1 MFKKCSILIAFTVLP
16 FLLEGQSVG
25 LVLSGGGSK
34 GLAHIGV
41 LKALEEEGIPIDYI
55 GGTSMGAIVGACYAM
70 GLSTDEIISIVK
82 SDDFSYWMS
91 GVIEEEYKY
100 YFKAEYPEADLF
112 NIGLDIKDT
121 IPKTRLPLSY
131 IPNHLMDFAFMEIFS
146 RASAAAGYDFDSLF
160 IPFLCNSVDIS
171 NNREVVFRTGDLS
184 QATRASMTVPLYFR
198 PILIDGNI
206 MYDGGIYNNFPVNHV
221 INEFKPDIIIGSKAA
236 EGNKPPDE
244 FDIMRQIEN
253 IVMKPSSYYIEPDKG
268 ILLDMDIKNQSL
280 LAFEKLEEF
289 VEVGYQT
296 TIAKMDSIK
305 LLVHRKAD
313 APEVL
318 EGRRA
323 AFRESW
329 PPLRFNDMEVSGL
342 SPEQEYY
349 IKRSIR
355 KSDSII
361 DVGEMKRE
369 YMKLVHDKSLL
380 YLYPKAMYK
389 QEDSLFTLQ
398 LRVIPQSALEAR
410 FGLFFSTTGLAQTY
424 LGFSYREIS
433 EVSTHL
439 KGSVQFGRLY
449 DGVNLGFR
457 FDYPFRIP
465 LYLEGSFN
473 YNGIDYNSYNSN
485 FFFEDL
491 KPPYITEDEINF
503 RFNVGV
509 PYAINGVFKGGL
521 GIGRNK
527 EVYYMTNEFSSSDTS
542 ELSNVNNLSL
552 YVAMEQNTLNNKQFA
567 TEGVYR
573 NHAIRVGYGSE
584 SYFPG
589 STSETEQNEKLDY
602 FWFSAK
608 YENRGYVPLRSSFN
622 LGYYMN
628 LQATFKPLMS
638 NYFSTLIEAPVFQPN
653 IITKS
658 LFMEHYRAN
667 QFFAIGLIPV
677 YNFSKQFH
685 AKAEAYMF
693 FPVQEVLRDVN
704 HKAYLGPYFNTTK
717 TLFDASLNY
726 VSVAGPVSFHVG
738 YITEEEK
745 PWVFQLSFGYLLFN
759 KRSVDE

>member
-1 MFKKCSILIAFTVLP
+1 MFKKCSILILFGLLP
-16 FLLEGQSVG
+16 FMLKAQSVG

-41 LKALEEEGIPIDYI
+41 IKALEEAQIPIDYV

-70 GLSTDEIISIVK
+70 GLSTDEIIEIVK

-100 YFKAEYPEADLF
+100 YFKAEYPEPDIF

-121 IPKTRLPLSY
+121 VPRTRLPLSY

-160 IPFLCNSVDIS
+160 VPFLCNSVDIS
-171 NNREVVFRTGDLS
+171 NSREVIFRMGDLS

-198 PILIDGNI
+198 PIVIDGNI
-206 MYDGGIYNNFPVNHV
+206 MYDGGIYNNFPVEHV
-221 INEFKPDIIIGSKAA
+221 LEEFKPDIIIGSKAA

-253 IVMKPSSYYIEPDKG
+253 IVMKPSSYAIPKDKG
-268 ILLDMDIKNQSL
+268 ILLDMDFKNQSL
-280 LAFEKLEEF
+280 LAFDKLDEF
-289 VEVGYQT
+289 VEVGYRVT
-296 TIAKMDSIK
+296 MEKMDSIK
-305 LLVHRKAD
+305 LLVRRRAED
-313 APEVL
+313 PEAL
-318 EGRRA
+318 NEKRA
-323 AFRESW
+323 AFKESW
-329 PPLRFNDMEVSGL
+329 PPLRFNDLEISGL

-349 IKRSIR
+349 VERSIR

-361 DVGEMKRE
+361 DVSEMKRE
-369 YMKLVHDKSLL
+369 YMKLVHDKSLQ

-389 QEDSLFTLQ
+389 EKDSLFTLQ
-398 LRVIPQSALEAR
+398 LRVIPQSPLEAR
-410 FGLFFSTTGLAQTY
+410 FGIFFSTTGLAQTY

-439 KGSVQFGRLY
+439 KGNVQFGRLY

-457 FDYPFRIP
+457 FDYPSRIP
-465 LYLEGSFN
+465 LFFQGSFN
-473 YNGIDYNSYNSN
+473 YNGIDYNSYNTN

-491 KPPYITEDEINF
+491 KPAYITEDEINF
-503 RFNVGV
+503 RFDVGV
-509 PYAINGVFKGGL
+509 PYTINGVFKAGL

-527 EVYYMTNEFSSSDTS
+527 EVYYMTNEFSTSDTS
-542 ELSNVNNLSL
+542 EVSNVNNLSL
-552 YVAMEQNTLNNKQFA
+552 FAAMERNTLNNKQFA

-573 NHAIRVGYGSE
+573 LHALRAGFGSE

-589 STSETEQNEKLDY
+589 STAATEQNQKLDY

-608 YENRGYVPLRSSFN
+608 YENWGYVPLGEAFS
-622 LGYYMN
+622 LGYYLN
-628 LQATFKPLMS
+628 LHASFRPLLS
-638 NYFSTLIEAPVFQPN
+638 NYYSTLIEAPVFQPN

-667 QFFAIGLIPV
+667 QFIAVGLTPV
-677 YNFSKQFH
+677 YNISKQFH
-685 AKAEAYMF
+685 AKAEAYAF
-693 FPVQEVLRDVN
+693 FPVQEIRRDEN
-704 HKAYLGPYFNTTK
+704 NEAYLSPYFSTTK
-717 TLFDASLNY
+717 TLFDASINF
-726 VSVAGPVSFHVG
+726 VTVAGPVSFHVG
-738 YITEEEK
+738 YITEEEE
-745 PWVFQLSFGYLLFN
+745 PWVIQLSFGYLLFN